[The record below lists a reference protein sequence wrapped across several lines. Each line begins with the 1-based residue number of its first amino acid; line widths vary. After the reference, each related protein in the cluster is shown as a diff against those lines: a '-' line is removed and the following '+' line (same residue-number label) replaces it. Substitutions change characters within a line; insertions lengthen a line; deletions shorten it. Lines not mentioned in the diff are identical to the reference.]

1 MNKLL
6 SLIGFLFFTSSIAFT
21 QIVATS
27 PCDGESIDQ
36 LIHRKGWS
44 DADILKKMP
53 IENVILLHSEN
64 VDLMDVCF
72 VAEVRTLGTQLAF
85 ETNELLVKL
94 NQEDGEVV
102 AEYDLHPHAIIPN
115 MFIYSSDVKT
125 SDELAGEKEL
135 FLAHTSV
142 ERVSYNQ
149 VFTIDATVNDPLYV
163 RQWAIENTGSSLQYN
178 GTPDADM
185 SVDSAWLISLGDPNI
200 KIAILDSGVD
210 TLHED
215 LTGRLLPGFDG
226 FADSVSDTQ
235 GYPATAFSSDGHG
248 TACAGIVG
256 AKGDNGVG
264 IAGVS
269 YGSKIIPVRIF
280 YYVDYGAGIGVQATT
295 STDAIVSGAAYAW
308 RMADA
313 DIMSVSAGL
322 SQLFIT
328 ALQIDTAAVNA
339 EVNEAHTD
347 ARNGKGI
354 AMFFSSGNDDVADVL
369 WPASL
374 PSTIAIGATSM
385 CDERKNPSDCSGENW
400 GGSYGLGLDVSA
412 PGVKISTTDMT
423 GNNGYTN
430 ANYTYTFNGTSAACP
445 NAAGVGALLLAVNV
459 NLHAEDIRDIINTT
473 ADRVPGYT
481 YDSTSIHGT
490 WNTEMG
496 HGRVNAHAALILAQ
510 SYIPS
515 GIDEFSNLNIQMY
528 PNPTNGMLHFAS
540 DQSIVKAEV
549 IDLFGRTLKENTGN
563 SIQIMD
569 VSDLQNGEYLIR
581 LSSDDA
587 ISIMRFVK
595 VE

>member
-6 SLIGFLFFTSSIAFT
+6 ILIGFLYFTSTIALA
-21 QIVATS
+21 QIVAVS
-27 PCDGESIDQ
+27 PCEAESIDQ
-36 LIHRKGWS
+36 LIHRKGWT
-44 DADILKKMP
+44 DVDILKKMSV
-53 IENVILLHSEN
+53 ENVILIHSEHA
-64 VDLMDVCF
+64 DLNDVCF
-72 VAEVRTLGTQLAF
+72 MAEVRTLGSQLAF

-94 NQEDGEVV
+94 NQEDDELV
-102 AEYDLHPHAIIPN
+102 AHFNLRAHAIIPN
-115 MFIYSSDVKT
+115 MFFYSSEVLT
-125 SDELAGEKEL
+125 SGELADEKEL
-135 FLAHTSV
+135 FLTYPSV
-142 ERVSYNQ
+142 ERVGYNQ
-149 VFTIDATVNDPLYV
+149 VFTIDATVNDPLYP
-163 RQWAIENTGSSLQYN
+163 RQWAIENTGSPLQFN

-185 SVDSAWLISLGDPNI
+185 SVDSAWLISLGDPSI
-200 KIAILDSGVD
+200 KIAVLDSGVD

-235 GYPATAFSSDGHG
+235 GFPATAYDSDGHG
-248 TACAGIVG
+248 TACAGIIG
-256 AKGDNGVG
+256 AKGDNGIG

-280 YYVDYGAGIGVQATT
+280 YYFDYGPGIGVQATT

-339 EVNEAHTD
+339 EINEAHTD

-369 WPASL
+369 WPADL
-374 PSTIAIGATSM
+374 PSTIAVGATSM

-423 GNNGYTN
+423 GSDGYSSG
-430 ANYTYTFNGTSAACP
+430 NYTYTFNGTSAACP

-459 NLHAEDIRDIINTT
+459 NFHAEDIRDIINTT
-473 ADRVPGYT
+473 ADRVTGYT
-481 YDSTSIHGT
+481 YDSTSVHGT
-490 WNTEMG
+490 WNIEMG
-496 HGRVNAHAALILAQ
+496 HGRVNAHAALVMAQ

-515 GIDEFSNLNIQMY
+515 GIDELSSFDIQMY
-528 PNPTNGMLHFAS
+528 PNPTNGLLHFVS
-540 DQSIVKAEV
+540 DQSVVKAEV
-549 IDLFGRTLKENTGN
+549 VDLFGRVLKENVGN
-563 SIQIMD
+563 SIHTLD
-569 VSDLQNGEYLIR
+569 VSDIQNGEYFIR

-587 ISIMRFVK
+587 VSILRFVK